1 MCHTREGAV
10 LAGGSGGGGKGA
22 LPRAGRGGRRHSLE
36 VIFGRFLGAIWEVGG
51 RVTSHHST
59 DLTVLIE
66 VLGGP
71 SVRGSNRTLYLNVNR
86 LVHWFSV

>member
-36 VIFGRFLGAIWEVGG
+36 VILGRFLGAIWEWAEES
-51 RVTSHHST
+51 RVTR
-59 DLTVLIE
+59 LTTQC
-66 VLGGP
+66 GGFP
-71 SVRGSNRTLYLNVNR
+71 E
-86 LVHWFSV
+86 H